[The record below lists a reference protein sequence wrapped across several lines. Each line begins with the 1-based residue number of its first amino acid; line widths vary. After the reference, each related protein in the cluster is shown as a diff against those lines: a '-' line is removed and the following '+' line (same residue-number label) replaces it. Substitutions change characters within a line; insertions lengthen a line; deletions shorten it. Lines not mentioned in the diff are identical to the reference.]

1 MKKTLKI
8 SLYTL
13 ISLVAAI
20 VVSSFILA
28 FLPST
33 TKSKHAGITPEEAA
47 QLRKD
52 YKGGHHQFQT
62 SDGVTL
68 FLRRWDPDSLE
79 PAKKDIAVLILHGIT
94 AHSGAY
100 NMAGVPFS
108 IGGYTTFGLDYRG
121 HGLSDGNR
129 GDAPGKD
136 RWIADLAESVKYVK
150 SLGFQRVVVLGH
162 SLGVAAAICAA
173 NAVQDEI
180 SGLVLLS
187 GAYESKKGT
196 GTPMPLLQK
205 ARILAGSVI
214 RPSYQVVEYYREGMT
229 GASDPL
235 FNFRYTL
242 RFMTMY
248 NVKELKLPES
258 LNVPVLVGVG
268 DKDELFAV
276 DKVKEFYDLIPGN
289 KKEFLVMKN
298 ATHADIPVES
308 WEEIVGWL
316 DRSF

>member
-1 MKKTLKI
+1 
-8 SLYTL
+8 
-13 ISLVAAI
+13 
-20 VVSSFILA
+20 
-28 FLPST
+28 
-33 TKSKHAGITPEEAA
+33 
-47 QLRKD
+47 
-52 YKGGHHQFQT
+52 
-62 SDGVTL
+62 
-68 FLRRWDPDSLE
+68 
-79 PAKKDIAVLILHGIT
+79 
-94 AHSGAY
+94 
-100 NMAGVPFS
+100 
-108 IGGYTTFGLDYRG
+108 
-121 HGLSDGNR
+121 
-129 GDAPGKD
+129 
-136 RWIADLAESVKYVK
+136 
-150 SLGFQRVVVLGH
+150 
-162 SLGVAAAICAA
+162 
-173 NAVQDEI
+173 
-180 SGLVLLS
+180 
-187 GAYESKKGT
+187 
-196 GTPMPLLQK
+196 
-205 ARILAGSVI
+205 
-214 RPSYQVVEYYREGMT
+214 MT